1 MKKGLILLIVLGLG
15 LIGAHALVR
24 VQDSWVDGPSAPGPV
39 TEFGEAFA
47 NGAGINFYY
56 WGNLWLGFQPNLTP
70 TQHAVGTQN
79 AAYYAKTG
87 DIDSDRDDDVFASS
101 SASEDFI
108 WFENLG
114 NGVFGSA
121 NTIIPSTAYV
131 AYNFVDL
138 DFDMD
143 LDLIIGIDQGS
154 HHFSWFENDGGSF
167 TEHVID
173 PDFSQVDMG
182 VAIDFDQDGD
192 LDIFAGAYQSS
203 ALKWFENLGWN
214 SGEGDFDWD
223 IHVLVASG
231 HNGAENIGLASGDF
245 NDDGWIDV
253 AFSCRG
259 NGEIVWWEY
268 DENWTDPTAAF
279 IEHVIDTGVSQ
290 AYSCV
295 AEDIDWDND
304 PDLVT
309 SSLNG
314 RIDWYE
320 NDGTGAFTHHSI
332 TSSYSGCREVT
343 PLDADYDGDY
353 DILSASQTANTLDWW
368 DNDGSMSFTQRSWA
382 TGYGGA
388 HGVVSG
394 SFTDTRAPLGLTTA
408 NTDDTVDWWDITEGY
423 RTTGTLESSVLDTE
437 IDDPDWHTFYFEETE
452 RPDTTIEY
460 YIRGGDSY
468 DDCVNAAWIGP
479 YDEVFNI
486 GDAMGEDLR
495 YFQYRVDMGTS
506 NPDFSPTVNQIQVY
520 FYDPAAVDDLVI
532 DTATRDEGVL
542 VSWSTEQQA
551 AAYDLLRAPA
561 AEADIDSSYA
571 KLNDIPLPGNQS
583 VAYLD
588 RDCEAGGHYAY
599 KVRVTAADGEV
610 STFGPV
616 IGTAPGE
623 SYGLRPVLRQ
633 SHPNPTNYLAR
644 IEFEL
649 PAAAT
654 VNLELFDISGRLVQ
668 RVIDERALSAGAH
681 SATVNTAPLASGVYL
696 YRLSVDEVTLT
707 RRMVVER

>member
-15 LIGAHALVR
+15 LIGAQALVR
-24 VQDSWVDGPSAPGPV
+24 VQDSWVDGPSEPGPV

-47 NGAGINFYY
+47 SGAGINFYY

-101 SASEDFI
+101 SASEDFV
-108 WFENLG
+108 WFENQG
-114 NGVFGSA
+114 NGVFSAA

-143 LDLIIGIDQGS
+143 GDLIIGIDQGS

-182 VAIDFDQDGD
+182 VAVDFDQDGD

-214 SGEGDFDWD
+214 SGEGDFDWA

-304 PDLVT
+304 LDLVT
-309 SSLNG
+309 SSRNG

-332 TSSYSGCREVT
+332 ATGYSGCREVT
-343 PLDADYDGDY
+343 PIDADYDGDY

-368 DNDGSMSFTQRSWA
+368 DNDGSMNFTQRSWA
-382 TGYGGA
+382 TGYDGA

-423 RTTGTLESSVLDTE
+423 RTTGTLHSSVLDTE
-437 IDDPDWHTFYFEETE
+437 IEDPDWHTFFFNETE

-479 YDEVFNI
+479 YDEIFNI
-486 GDAMGEDLR
+486 GDAMGEGLR
-495 YFQYRVDMGTS
+495 FFQYRVDMGTT

-542 VSWSTEQQA
+542 VSWSTQQQA

-561 AEADIDSSYA
+561 AEADIETSYT

-588 RDCEAGGHYAY
+588 RDCAAGGHYAY
-599 KVRVTAADGEV
+599 KVRVTADDGEV

-623 SYGLRPVLRQ
+623 GYGLRPVLRQ

-681 SATVNTAPLASGVYL
+681 NATVNTAPLASGVYL